1 MIVKFLPT
9 LDLKSLVIKAITHR
23 LSEITSNRDNSSRLI
38 VKFRA
43 GFIETTSNNINDIA
57 RLIVKFL
64 AHFWLI
70 VKFRAG
76 FRVRVS

>member
-1 MIVKFLPT
+1 MHPLN
-9 LDLKSLVIKAITHR
+9 LKSLVIKTITLW
-23 LSEITSNRDNSSRLI
+23 LSEITSNIDNSSRLI

-43 GFIETTSNNINDIA
+43 GFIETTSNNINDDIA
-57 RLIVKFL
+57 WLIVKFL
-64 AHFWLI
+64 ARFWLI